1 MVGDVLSDGIGEGA
15 WMIGFLLAQRLAE
28 LALGR
33 HNTARLRAE
42 GAVEF
47 GAGHYPVM
55 VALHA
60 AWWLTLAWLGHD
72 RALDPGWLAVFVV
85 LQAVRVWVIASL
97 GRRWTTRVLV
107 LRGAPP
113 VVRGPYRW
121 LRHPNYVVVVLE
133 IAVVPLALRLPGVA
147 LIFSAANAA
156 LLAWRIRLENRALA
170 WAAGS
175 GGPDAAIASTTLAN
189 GYPRR

>member
-1 MVGDVLSDGIGEGA
+1 MGVGA
-15 WMIGFLLAQRLAE
+15 WLIGFLLVQRLAE
-28 LALGR
+28 LMLAR
-33 HNTARLRAE
+33 RNTAALRDA

-60 AWWLTLAWLGHD
+60 AWWLTLAWFGYD
-72 RALDPGWLAVFVV
+72 RTVNVGWLALFVL
-85 LQAVRVWVIASL
+85 LQAGRVWVIASL
-97 GRRWTTRVLV
+97 GRRWTTRILV
-107 LRGAPP
+107 LPGAPP
-113 VVRGPYRW
+113 VIGGPYRW
-121 LRHPNYVVVVLE
+121 LRHPNYLIVVLE
-133 IAVVPLALRLPGVA
+133 IAVVPLALGLPGVA

-170 WAAGS
+170 WSAGS
-175 GGPDAAIASTTLAN
+175 GRQPEAFPSATLAN